1 MATLLLRLAA
11 PLQAW
16 GIDSKFDIRRTGLEP
31 SKSGVVGLLAA
42 ALGIGR
48 DDLAALKPLCALRM
62 GVRVDREGQLLRDFH
77 TVWGYKRG
85 AGNRMTYD
93 KETGRPVPAEKNTYV
108 TNRYYLCDAVF
119 LVGLEGDTPYL
130 SMLEQALKHPAFPLF
145 LGRRAC
151 PPTLPLVLGIRD
163 LPLETALDAEP
174 WQGHIGKQPKQL
186 RVRVETPHG
195 EAASVRVRD
204 LPVSFDPRQRQ
215 FAYRGVSE
223 TYYRFNDETT
233 HDAMSE
239 LEGGDEPC
247 I

>member
-11 PLQAW
+11 PLQSW
-16 GIDSKFDIRRTGLEP
+16 GVDSKFDIRRTGLEP

-42 ALGIGR
+42 ALGVGR
-48 DDLAALKPLCALRM
+48 GDAGALEPLCALRM
-62 GVRVDREGQLLRDFH
+62 GVRVDREGQVLRDFH

-85 AGNRMTYD
+85 AGGITYD

-108 TNRYYLCDAVF
+108 TNRYYLSDAVF
-119 LVGLEGDTPYL
+119 LVGLEGDAAYL
-130 SMLEQALKHPAFPLF
+130 HMLEQALKRPAFPLF

-151 PPTLPLVLGIRD
+151 PPTLPLVLGVRD
-163 LPLETALDAEP
+163 LPLETALEAEA
-174 WQGHIGKQPKQL
+174 WQSHSGKQPERL
-186 RVRVETPHG
+186 RIRIETPRG
-195 EAASVRVRD
+195 EAVSARVRD

-223 TYYRFNDETT
+223 IYRRFAGETT
-233 HDAMSE
+233 HDAMGE